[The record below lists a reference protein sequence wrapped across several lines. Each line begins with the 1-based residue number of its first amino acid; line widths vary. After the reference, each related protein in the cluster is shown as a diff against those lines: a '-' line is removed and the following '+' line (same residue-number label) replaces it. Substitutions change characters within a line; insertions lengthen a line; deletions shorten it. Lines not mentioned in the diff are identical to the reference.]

1 MIRVNKKL
9 LFYFTIAII
18 TTIIGSLSLVILP
31 ERFLFDAFTIVN
43 QADSEKGWLGSYPL
57 TMMLYDLSYLNRA
70 PFFVVAF
77 IQTPIL
83 FYLIFK
89 LKIPENFEKLYL
101 RNILI
106 WLSLIMIAFF
116 IAFPSKEFFNFIFA
130 YLLCLILIAP
140 YNLFKKVTISV
151 LMLVLFGLVFRPYYI
166 LIPIIAG
173 TIYLVNF
180 IKLKARLVTAIFF
193 GLLITVFISLT
204 HGLVKGEFISESS
217 RESLN
222 ETRIEQENQNADTM
236 IVSPI
241 ATDTFYG
248 EGIGIFY
255 GFFTVNL
262 PVNALRFIH
271 KPQVIAFVIWQLS
284 LVLLLLFYYRNIL
297 AKPLSYRHEQWVFN
311 ILLAYFI
318 VQGVFEPDLGSAVRH
333 KIGILPLIWIAIYY
347 DKGFIKKPKLSRK
360 YVFKNV

>member
-1 MIRVNKKL
+1 MVRVNTNL
-9 LFYFTIAII
+9 IFYITLAII
-18 TTIIGSLSLVILP
+18 TTIIGSISLFILP

-43 QADSEKGWLGSYPL
+43 EADNEKGWIGSYPL
-57 TMMLYDLSYLNRA
+57 TMMLYDISYLNKV
-70 PFFVVAF
+70 PFFVVAC
-77 IQTPIL
+77 IQIPIL

-89 LKIPENFEKLYL
+89 LKIPENFGKLYL
-101 RNILI
+101 RNLLV

-130 YLLCLILIAP
+130 YLLCLVLMSP
-140 YNLFKKVTISV
+140 YSLFKKVAVSV
-151 LMLVLFGLVFRPYYI
+151 LMLILFGMVFRPYYM

-173 TIYLVNF
+173 IIYFINF
-180 IKLKARLVTAIFF
+180 VKLKTRLITAIFF
-193 GLLITVFISLT
+193 GLLTTVFISLSY
-204 HGLVKGEFISESS
+204 GLVKGEFISQSS

-222 ETRIEQENQNADTM
+222 ETRIEQASQNADTM

-262 PVNALRFIH
+262 PINALKFIH
-271 KPQVIAFVIWQLS
+271 KPQVVAFVIWQLS
-284 LVLLLLFYYRNIL
+284 LVLLLLYYYRNIL
-297 AKPLSYRHEQWVFN
+297 SKPINYRHEQWIFN
-311 ILLAYFI
+311 ILLAYFM

-333 KIGILPLIWIAIYY
+333 KIGILPLIWVAIYF
-347 DKGFIKKPKLSRK
+347 DKGHIKKPERSRK